1 MTVKR
6 EILLL
11 AVCSAVVTANAYYIH
26 PIIRA
31 VADTFAVSESQVG
44 WVPAFNQAALA
55 LGVVL
60 LLPLGDRVNNRL
72 LVRTCLLSQV
82 LALGV
87 MATSPNF
94 WLFTLA
100 STVLGFTTVTPY
112 LLPAYVSRRID
123 VTKLG
128 YATAMLTAGVIA
140 GVQLSRLLSG
150 LIGEF
155 TDWRWVY
162 AMAAIFMA
170 IAALALPKI
179 MVEEKVSTAP
189 VRYRRLILSLI
200 DIARSHPRVI
210 KSGLIQGLNFAMFIA
225 MWLAISLHLTSDALG
240 HGYDLVGYLTA
251 FSAVGLLTTSTLG
264 KWADRR
270 GAEQARL
277 VLALIQPVG
286 LGLLLLASEN
296 WWWLLPPIAL
306 LSIVGPLIDITG
318 RMTGLREDPGVRTR
332 LMALYVGMMFLGGG
346 LGSWWGTLAYAQ
358 GGWSGIV
365 ALLMILSASI
375 CFLSWQEA
383 RGGVN

>member
-1 MTVKR
+1 MTVRR

-11 AVCSAVVTANAYYIH
+11 AICSAVVTANAYYIH

-31 VADTFAVSESQVG
+31 VADSFAISESQVG
-44 WVPAFNQAALA
+44 WVPALNQGTLA
-55 LGVVL
+55 LGVIL

-72 LVRTCLLSQV
+72 LVRTCLLAQV
-82 LALGV
+82 IALAV
-87 MATSPNF
+87 MATSPSF

-112 LLPAYVSRRID
+112 LLPAYVSRRIE
-123 VTKLG
+123 VSKLG

-155 TDWRWVY
+155 ADWRWVY
-162 AMAAIFMA
+162 AMAAVLMGVA
-170 IAALALPKI
+170 SLALPKV
-179 MVEEKVSTAP
+179 MVEEERDASP
-189 VRYRRLILSLI
+189 VRYRALLVSLI
-200 DIARSHPRVI
+200 DVAQKHPRVI
-210 KSGLIQGLNFAMFIA
+210 RSGLIQGLNFAMFIA
-225 MWLAISLHLTSDALG
+225 MWLAISLHVTSDTLG

-286 LGLLLLASEN
+286 LSLLLLASQD
-296 WWWLLPPIAL
+296 WRWLLPPIAL
-306 LSIVGPLIDITG
+306 LSIVGPVIDITG
-318 RMTGLREDPGVRTR
+318 RMTGLREDPRVRTR

-346 LGSWWGTLAYAQ
+346 LGSWWGTLAYAMD
-358 GGWSGIV
+358 GWSGIV
-365 ALLMILSASI
+365 ALLVLFSGCI
-375 CFLSWQEA
+375 CLLSWHEA
-383 RGGVN
+383 RGGSS

>member
-1 MTVKR
+1 MTVRR

-11 AVCSAVVTANAYYIH
+11 AICSAVVTANAYYIH

-31 VADTFAVSESQVG
+31 VADSFAISESQVG
-44 WVPAFNQAALA
+44 WVPALNQGALA
-55 LGVVL
+55 LGVIL

-82 LALGV
+82 IALAV
-87 MATSPNF
+87 MAMSPSF

-100 STVLGFTTVTPY
+100 STMLGFTTVTPY
-112 LLPAYVSRRID
+112 LLPAYVSRRIE
-123 VTKLG
+123 VSKLG

-150 LIGEF
+150 LIAEF
-155 TDWRWVY
+155 ADWRWVY
-162 AMAAIFMA
+162 AMAAMLMG
-170 IAALALPKI
+170 IASLALPAV
-179 MVEEKVSTAP
+179 MMEEERDASP
-189 VRYRRLILSLI
+189 VRYPTLLVSLI
-200 DIARSHPRVI
+200 DVAQKHPRVI
-210 KSGLIQGLNFAMFIA
+210 RSGLIQGLNFAMFIA
-225 MWLAISLHLTSDALG
+225 MWLAISLHLTSDTLG

-286 LGLLLLASEN
+286 LSLLLLASQE
-296 WWWLLPPIAL
+296 WRWLLPPIAL
-306 LSIVGPLIDITG
+306 LSIVGPVIDITG
-318 RMTGLREDPGVRTR
+318 RMTGLREDPRVRTR
-332 LMALYVGMMFLGGG
+332 LMSLYVGMMFLGGG
-346 LGSWWGTLAYAQ
+346 LGSWWGTLAYAM

-365 ALLMILSASI
+365 ALLMLLSGGI

-383 RGGVN
+383 RGGSS

>member
-11 AVCSAVVTANAYYIH
+11 AICSAVVTANAYYIH

-31 VADTFAVSESQVG
+31 VADSFAVSESQVG
-44 WVPAFNQAALA
+44 WVPALNQGALA
-55 LGVVL
+55 LGVIL

-72 LVRTCLLSQV
+72 LIRTCLLSQV
-82 LALGV
+82 IALAV
-87 MATSPNF
+87 MATSPSF

-112 LLPAYVSRRID
+112 LLPAYVSRRIE

-162 AMAAIFMA
+162 AMAAVLMGISS
-170 IAALALPKI
+170 LALPKV
-179 MVEEKVSTAP
+179 MVEEKRDASP
-189 VRYRRLILSLI
+189 IGYRALLVSLI
-200 DIARSHPRVI
+200 DVAQKHPRVI
-210 KSGLIQGLNFAMFIA
+210 RSGLIQGLNFAMFIA
-225 MWLAISLHLTSDALG
+225 MWLAISLHLTSHTLG

-264 KWADRR
+264 KWADHR

-286 LGLLLLASEN
+286 LGLLLLASQD
-296 WWWLLPPIAL
+296 WRWLLPPIAL
-306 LSIVGPLIDITG
+306 LSIVGPVIDITG
-318 RMTGLREDPGVRTR
+318 RMTGLREDPRVRTR

-346 LGSWWGTLAYAQ
+346 LGSWWGTLAYAM

-365 ALLMILSASI
+365 ALLVLLSGGI
-375 CFLSWQEA
+375 CFLSWHEA
-383 RGGVN
+383 TGGSS

>member
-44 WVPAFNQAALA
+44 WVPALNQGALA
-55 LGVVL
+55 LGVIL

-72 LVRTCLLSQV
+72 LVRTCLLAQV
-82 LALGV
+82 IALAV
-87 MATSPNF
+87 MATSPSF

-112 LLPAYVSRRID
+112 LLPAYVSRRIE
-123 VTKLG
+123 VSKLG

-155 TDWRWVY
+155 ADWRWVY
-162 AMAAIFMA
+162 AMAAVLMG
-170 IAALALPKI
+170 IASLALPKV
-179 MVEEKVSTAP
+179 MVEEERDDSP
-189 VRYRRLILSLI
+189 VRYRALLVSLI
-200 DIARSHPRVI
+200 DVAQNHPRVI
-210 KSGLIQGLNFAMFIA
+210 RSGLIQGLNFAMFIA
-225 MWLAISLHLTSDALG
+225 MWLAISLHVTSDTLG

-286 LGLLLLASEN
+286 LSLLLLASQD
-296 WWWLLPPIAL
+296 WRWLLPPIAL

-318 RMTGLREDPGVRTR
+318 RMTGLREDPQVRTR

-346 LGSWWGTLAYAQ
+346 LGSWWGTLAYAM

-365 ALLMILSASI
+365 ALLVLLSCGI
-375 CFLSWQEA
+375 CLLSWHEA
-383 RGGVN
+383 RGGSS

>member
-1 MTVKR
+1 MTVRR

-11 AVCSAVVTANAYYIH
+11 AICSAVVTANAYYIH

-31 VADTFAVSESQVG
+31 VADSFAISESQVG
-44 WVPAFNQAALA
+44 WVPALNQGALA
-55 LGVVL
+55 LGVIL

-72 LVRTCLLSQV
+72 LVRTCLLAQV
-82 LALGV
+82 IALAV
-87 MATSPNF
+87 MATSPSF

-112 LLPAYVSRRID
+112 LLPAYVSRRIE
-123 VTKLG
+123 VSKLG

-155 TDWRWVY
+155 ADWRWVY
-162 AMAAIFMA
+162 AMAAVLMG
-170 IAALALPKI
+170 IASLALPKV
-179 MVEEKVSTAP
+179 MVEEERDDSP
-189 VRYRRLILSLI
+189 VRYRALLVSLI
-200 DIARSHPRVI
+200 DVAQNHPRVI
-210 KSGLIQGLNFAMFIA
+210 RSGLIQGLNFAMFIA
-225 MWLAISLHLTSDALG
+225 MWLAISLHVTSDTLG

-286 LGLLLLASEN
+286 LSLLLLASQD
-296 WWWLLPPIAL
+296 WRWLLPPIAL

-318 RMTGLREDPGVRTR
+318 RMTGLREDPQVRTR

-346 LGSWWGTLAYAQ
+346 LGSWWGTLAYAM

-365 ALLMILSASI
+365 ALLVLLSCGI
-375 CFLSWQEA
+375 CLLSWHEA
-383 RGGVN
+383 RGGSS

>member
-1 MTVKR
+1 MTVRK

-11 AVCSAVVTANAYYIH
+11 AICSAVVTANAYYIH

-31 VADTFAVSESQVG
+31 VADSFAVSESQVG
-44 WVPAFNQAALA
+44 WVPALNQGALA
-55 LGVVL
+55 LGVIL

-72 LVRTCLLSQV
+72 LIRTCLLSQV
-82 LALGV
+82 IALAV
-87 MATSPNF
+87 MATSPSF

-112 LLPAYVSRRID
+112 LLPAYVSRRIE

-162 AMAAIFMA
+162 AMAAVLMGISS
-170 IAALALPKI
+170 LALPKV
-179 MVEEKVSTAP
+179 MVEEKRDASP
-189 VRYRRLILSLI
+189 IGYRALLVSLI
-200 DIARSHPRVI
+200 DVAQKHPRVI
-210 KSGLIQGLNFAMFIA
+210 RSGLIQGLNFAMFIA
-225 MWLAISLHLTSDALG
+225 MWLAISLHLTSHTLG

-264 KWADRR
+264 KWADHR

-286 LGLLLLASEN
+286 LGLLLLASQD
-296 WWWLLPPIAL
+296 WRWLLPPIAL
-306 LSIVGPLIDITG
+306 LSIVGPVIDITG
-318 RMTGLREDPGVRTR
+318 RMTGLREDPRVRTR

-346 LGSWWGTLAYAQ
+346 LGSWWGTLAYAM

-365 ALLMILSASI
+365 ALLVLLSGGI
-375 CFLSWQEA
+375 CFLSWHEA
-383 RGGVN
+383 TGGSS